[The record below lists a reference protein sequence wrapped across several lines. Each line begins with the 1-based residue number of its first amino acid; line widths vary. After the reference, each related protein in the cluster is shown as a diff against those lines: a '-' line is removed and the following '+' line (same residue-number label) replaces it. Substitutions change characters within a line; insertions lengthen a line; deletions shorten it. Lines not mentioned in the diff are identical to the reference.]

1 VRVAGLAVVFIVSVT
16 MIAVSAQNVPASVF
30 TQQQADA
37 GRVAYLKNCAMC
49 HIADLSGNNE
59 IPPLVG
65 GLFMGTWGNKT
76 TKDLRD
82 YMSGA
87 MPYGGPSLD
96 AETYTVIAAFIL
108 SSNGAAAGADALTPL
123 TAARIGSLP
132 CATPSTKS
140 LEGVCGAAGDVRS
153 N

>member
-1 VRVAGLAVVFIVSVT
+1 VRVAGLAAIVIVWVT
-16 MIAVSAQNVPASVF
+16 TIAFGAQNVPASVF

-37 GRVAYLKNCAMC
+37 GRAAYVKHCASC

-59 IPPLVG
+59 IPPLAG
-65 GLFMGTWGNKT
+65 AIFMGTWSNRT

-82 YMSGA
+82 YMSAA

-96 AETYTVIAAFIL
+96 AETYTLITAFVL
-108 SSNGAAAGADALTPL
+108 AYNGAAAGADALMPS
-123 TAARIGSLP
+123 TAVRIGGLP
-132 CATPSTKS
+132 CAAVSGKAIASVCAAAADFKS
-140 LEGVCGAAGDVRS
+140 